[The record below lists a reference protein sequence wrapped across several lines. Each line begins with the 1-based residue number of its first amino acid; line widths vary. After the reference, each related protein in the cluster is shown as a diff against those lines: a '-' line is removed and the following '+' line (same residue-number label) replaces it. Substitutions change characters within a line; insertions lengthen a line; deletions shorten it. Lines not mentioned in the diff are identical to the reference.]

1 MCKQANRRGRPT
13 AEQVK
18 QKEDLLKQFLNIIL
32 SNKSKID
39 AVFANKKAKKLI
51 NEEDLIV
58 SNLDRKLILL
68 KNRLDEE
75 NIKYEQYFDKDA
87 LIQLNSIILTTKNIA
102 SNCPNC
108 RELVKIDNSIAM
120 GCDKCHVWFHLKC
133 QNLKSAAKNWKC
145 LSCSQS

>member
-1 MCKQANRRGRPT
+1 M
-13 AEQVK
+13 
-18 QKEDLLKQFLNIIL
+18 
-32 SNKSKID
+32 
-39 AVFANKKAKKLI
+39 
-51 NEEDLIV
+51 

-75 NIKYEQYFDKDA
+75 NIKYEQSFDKDA

-133 QNLKSAAKNWKC
+133 LNLKSAAKNCKF

>member
-1 MCKQANRRGRPT
+1 MK
-13 AEQVK
+13 
-18 QKEDLLKQFLNIIL
+18 NIL
-32 SNKSKID
+32 MNQ
-39 AVFANKKAKKLI
+39 LI

-87 LIQLNSIILTTKNIA
+87 LSQLNSIILTTKNIA

-108 RELVKIDNSIAM
+108 R
-120 GCDKCHVWFHLKC
+120 
-133 QNLKSAAKNWKC
+133 
-145 LSCSQS
+145 